1 VLILNSIGNAYS
13 ITYMSPL
20 PWTQISLFP
29 SWTLIFFKLKSQFPN
44 CNLKNLSCPGGED
57 LGLWSVLL
65 STSRVRILLVPFMCW
80 ASPPP
85 LVDNWIAV
93 LRLVGPWVGYCILKK
108 KKPKFNESNL
118 QFPKVHESQI
128 FLSISNVR
136 DSWRIA
142 NPSQKFKYQFT
153 SRIACQL
160 TFISFMLWECSF
172 SLLFILF
179 LQYFV
184 W

>member
-1 VLILNSIGNAYS
+1 
-13 ITYMSPL
+13 MSPL

-85 LVDNWIAV
+85 ASGQLNCCPQISWSLGWI
-93 LRLVGPWVGYCILKK
+93 LYLKK
-108 KKPKFNESNL
+108 KNLSSMNPTFN
-118 QFPKVHESQI
+118 FPRFTNHRSFSASQMSGIVEESQI
-128 FLSISNVR
+128 LLRSLN
-136 DSWRIA
+136 
-142 NPSQKFKYQFT
+142 T
-153 SRIACQL
+153 SSRVA
-160 TFISFMLWECSF
+160 
-172 SLLFILF
+172 
-179 LQYFV
+179 
-184 W
+184 

>member
-1 VLILNSIGNAYS
+1 VLAEVTIVTLSSNSHGLAWWWRLGTLECTPLNVLGSNSTGTTSVLGYSIQSETLILNGPPATGRLYWC
-13 ITYMSPL
+13 P
-20 PWTQISLFP
+20 QISW
-29 SWTLIFFKLKSQFPN
+29 S
-44 CNLKNLSCPGGED
+44 
-57 LGLWSVLL
+57 LGW
-65 STSRVRILLVPFMCW
+65 ILYLQ
-80 ASPPP
+80 
-85 LVDNWIAV
+85 
-93 LRLVGPWVGYCILKK
+93 K

>member
-1 VLILNSIGNAYS
+1 
-13 ITYMSPL
+13 MSPL

-85 LVDNWIAV
+85 ASGQLNCCPQISWSLGWI
-93 LRLVGPWVGYCILKK
+93 LYLQK